1 MAKLE
6 IGVVNFKSKP
16 KQTFFAPEW
25 DYYLFESYIKNVDFK
40 QLAKFILSKEKEVL
54 NLPPTLKDGL
64 PFDGHTGLGK
74 NSTTAKYDNY
84 NVFKWKN
91 KNIELIKKT
100 IFNFHNEILKYFN
113 QPIPNKLYIKSWVN
127 IMRKGQQ
134 IKPHLHGVSPNTYL
148 GGHICIQCQ
157 NTLTKYINPI
167 NQINDPETYSSKN
180 EVGKITLFQNNIPH
194 YTSIHNSDKLRITM
208 AFELKVNDPKNNNYI
223 EIYG

>member
-1 MAKLE
+1 MANLE
-6 IGVVNFKSKP
+6 IDVVNFKSKP

-25 DYYLFESYIKNVDFK
+25 NYYLFESNITNVDFK
-40 QLAKFILSKEKEVL
+40 KLAKFILSKEKEIL
-54 NLPPTLKDGL
+54 NLPSTLKDGV

-91 KNIELIKKT
+91 KNIESIKKT

-113 QPIPNKLYIKSWVN
+113 QPIPKKLYIKSWVN
-127 IMRKGQQ
+127 IMKKGEQ

-148 GGHICIQCQ
+148 GGHICIQCE
-157 NTLTKYINPI
+157 NTSTNYINPI

-208 AFELKVNDPKNNNYI
+208 AFDLKINNPKNNNYI
-223 EIYG
+223 ELYG